1 MMMKHLV
8 YMSPNEKKD
17 IRLFL
22 YHAKQCDPKKCT
34 GKKMA
39 RFGLVNL
46 FEKIERIPS
55 GSILLDPMAEK
66 ALSPADN
73 SKKGITVLDCS
84 WEEVERVFPK
94 LLRARLEHRALPY
107 LVAANPVNFGRPFKL
122 TSAEAFAAAL
132 HILGNDQQAELI
144 MSKFNW
150 GHTFLELNREPL
162 EEYSQAR
169 DSKDILRIQS
179 EYM

>member
-1 MMMKHLV
+1 MIQAD
-8 YMSPNEKKD
+8 EKD
-17 IRLFL
+17 IKLFL

-39 RFGLVNL
+39 KFGLVDL
-46 FEKIERIPS
+46 SEKIERIPS
-55 GSILLDPMAEK
+55 RSILLDPMAQK
-66 ALSPADN
+66 ALSPEDS

-84 WEEVERVFPK
+84 WEEVERVFPQ
-94 LLRARLEHRALPY
+94 LLKMRLEHRALPY

-122 TSAEAFAAAL
+122 TSVEAFAAAL
-132 HILGNDQQAELI
+132 YILGNKQQAERI

-150 GHTFLELNREPL
+150 GHTFLELNHEPL

>member
-1 MMMKHLV
+1 MA
-8 YMSPNEKKD
+8 PDDEKD
-17 IRLFL
+17 IKLFL

-39 RFGLVNL
+39 KFGLVNL
-46 FEKIERIPS
+46 SEKIERVPS
-55 GSILLDPMAEK
+55 RSILLDPMAEK
-66 ALSPADN
+66 ALSPGD
-73 SKKGITVLDCS
+73 STKKGITVLDCS
-84 WEEVERVFPK
+84 WEEVERVFPQ
-94 LLRARLEHRALPY
+94 LLRMRLEHRALPY

-122 TSAEAFAAAL
+122 TSVEAFAAAL
-132 HILGNDQQAELI
+132 YILGNKHQAEKV

-150 GHTFLELNREPL
+150 GHTFLELNHEPL
-162 EEYSQAR
+162 EEYSEAK

>member
-1 MMMKHLV
+1 MIQAD
-8 YMSPNEKKD
+8 EKD
-17 IRLFL
+17 IKLFL

-39 RFGLVNL
+39 KFGLVDL
-46 FEKIERIPS
+46 SEKIERIPS
-55 GSILLDPMAEK
+55 RSILLDPMAQK
-66 ALSPADN
+66 ALSPEDS

-84 WEEVERVFPK
+84 WEEVERVFPQ
-94 LLRARLEHRALPY
+94 LLKMRLEHRALPY

-122 TSAEAFAAAL
+122 TSVEAFAAAL
-132 HILGNDQQAELI
+132 YILGNKQQAEKI

-150 GHTFLELNREPL
+150 GHTFLELNHEPL

>member
-1 MMMKHLV
+1 MIQAD
-8 YMSPNEKKD
+8 EKD
-17 IRLFL
+17 IKLFL

-39 RFGLVNL
+39 KFGLVDL
-46 FEKIERIPS
+46 SEKIERIPS
-55 GSILLDPMAEK
+55 RSILLDPMAQK
-66 ALSPADN
+66 ALSPEDN

-84 WEEVERVFPK
+84 WEEVERVFPQ
-94 LLRARLEHRALPY
+94 LLKMRLEHRALPY

-122 TSAEAFAAAL
+122 TSVEAFAAAL
-132 HILGNDQQAELI
+132 YILGNKQQAEKI

-150 GHTFLELNREPL
+150 GHTFLELNHEPL

>member
-1 MMMKHLV
+1 MNN
-8 YMSPNEKKD
+8 SDEKD
-17 IRLFL
+17 IKLFL

-39 RFGLVNL
+39 KFGLVNL
-46 FEKIERIPS
+46 SEKIERIPS
-55 GSILLDPMAEK
+55 RSILLDPMAEK
-66 ALSPADN
+66 ALSPEDS
-73 SKKGITVLDCS
+73 SKKGSTVLDCS

-94 LLRARLEHRALPY
+94 LLRMRLEHRALPF

-122 TSAEAFAAAL
+122 TSVEAFAAAL
-132 HILGNDQQAELI
+132 YILGNKQQAEKI

-150 GHTFLELNREPL
+150 GHTFLELNHEPL
-162 EEYSQAR
+162 EEYSQAK
-169 DSKDILRIQS
+169 DSKDVLRIQS